1 MKIAIIGGNSFLG
14 KQLFLRLVG
23 ANKQASFH
31 IFGSSIEAKWIEND
45 SITFHQYVFPNAAL
59 DYRLLSTFDAI
70 YFCSATG
77 VQSNMVV
84 TEEMIYGLN
93 TFEPIKVA
101 IELEKN
107 NFKGRFI
114 TFGSYFEI
122 GSNTIEKNF
131 SENEVVFAQG
141 NVPNHYCNSK
151 RMLSRYVSG
160 NLHKINW
167 FHFVLPTIY
176 GPTENPMRLIP
187 YLINSILNN
196 EPIKVTSGTQ
206 LRQYIHIDDVVDLIV
221 KILNEDSKGSIY
233 NVAPLE
239 SISIKELIETI
250 FDTMNYNADN
260 VSIINRVDENMKFL
274 ALDTTKTKEV
284 FNWQPKISLIEGIKT
299 YL

>member
-14 KQLFLRLVG
+14 KQLFLRLLNS
-23 ANKQASFH
+23 NKEASFH
-31 IFGSSIEAKWIEND
+31 IFGSSIEDKYLKEK
-45 SITFHQYVFPNAAL
+45 SVTFHKYLFPISSL
-59 DYRLLSTFDAI
+59 DNKLLSTFDAI

-77 VQSNMVV
+77 VQSNMDV

-107 NFKGRFI
+107 NFKGKFI

-122 GSNTIEKNF
+122 GSNTIEKDF
-131 SENEVVFAQG
+131 TENEVVFAQG

-187 YLINSILNN
+187 YLINAILNK

-206 LRQYIHIDDVVDLIV
+206 LRQYIHIEDVIDLIS
-221 KILNEDSKGSIY
+221 KIFDDKSNGGIY
-233 NVAPLE
+233 NVAPDNTL
-239 SISIKELIETI
+239 SIKELIETI
-250 FDTMNYNADN
+250 FETMNYNAEN
-260 VSIINRVDENMKFL
+260 VSIISRVDENMKFL
-274 ALDTTKTKEV
+274 SLDTSKTKET
-284 FNWQPKISLIEGIKT
+284 FSWEPKINLIQGIKT

>member
-14 KQLFLRLVG
+14 KQLFLRLLKSNYQV
-23 ANKQASFH
+23 SLH
-31 IFGSSIEAKWIEND
+31 IFGSSIEAKWIENN
-45 SITFHQYVFPNAAL
+45 SITFHQYVFPISTL
-59 DYRLLSTFDAI
+59 DYILLSSFDAI

-84 TEEMIYGLN
+84 SEEMIYGLN
-93 TFEPIKVA
+93 TYEPIKVA

-107 NFKGRFI
+107 YFRGKFI

-122 GSNTIEKNF
+122 GSNTIEKAF
-131 SENEVVFAQG
+131 TENEVVFAQG

-176 GPTENPMRLIP
+176 GPTENSMRLIP
-187 YLINSILNN
+187 YLINAILNN

-206 LRQYIHIDDVVDLIV
+206 LRQYIHVEDVIDLITM
-221 KILNEDSKGSIY
+221 ILQENIHCTIY
-233 NVAPLE
+233 NVAPDN
-239 SISIKELIETI
+239 SISIKGLIDTI
-250 FDTMNYNADN
+250 FDTMNYNAEN

-274 ALDTTKTKEV
+274 ALDTTKTKET

>member
-14 KQLFLRLVG
+14 KQLFLRLFES
-23 ANKQASFH
+23 NNQTSFH
-31 IFGSSIEAKWIEND
+31 IFGSSIEAKWMENN
-45 SITFHQYVFPNAAL
+45 SITFHQYVFPNSTL
-59 DYRLLSTFDAI
+59 DYKLLSTFDAI

-77 VQSNMVV
+77 VQSNMIV

-93 TFEPIKVA
+93 TFEPIKIA

-131 SENEVVFAQG
+131 SETEVVFAQG

-160 NLHKINW
+160 NLYKINW
-167 FHFVLPTIY
+167 FHFILPTIY

-187 YLINSILNN
+187 YLINAILNN

-206 LRQYIHIDDVVDLIV
+206 LRQYIHIEDVIDLIT
-221 KILNEDSKGSIY
+221 KILQENIQGDIY
-233 NVAPLE
+233 NVAPNN
-239 SISIKELIETI
+239 SISIKKLIDTI
-250 FDTMNYNADN
+250 FETMNFNAGN
-260 VSIINRVDENMKFL
+260 VSIISRVDENMKFL
-274 ALDTTKTKEV
+274 SLNTSKTEEA
-284 FNWQPKISLIEGIKT
+284 FNWQPKIDLIEGIKT

>member
-14 KQLFLRLVG
+14 KQLFLRLSKS
-23 ANKQASFH
+23 NNQTSFH
-31 IFGSSIEAKWIEND
+31 IFGSSIETTWMENN
-45 SITFHQYVFPNAAL
+45 SITFHQYVFPNSTL
-59 DYRLLSTFDAI
+59 DYKLLSTFDAI

-93 TFEPIKVA
+93 TFEPIKVV

-131 SENEVVFAQG
+131 SETEVVFAQG

-151 RMLSRYVSG
+151 RMLSRYFSG

-167 FHFVLPTIY
+167 FHFILPTIY

-187 YLINSILNN
+187 YLINAILNN

-206 LRQYIHIDDVVDLIV
+206 LRQYIHIEDVIDLIT
-221 KILNEDSKGSIY
+221 KILHENIQGSIY
-233 NVAPLE
+233 NVAPNNSL
-239 SISIKELIETI
+239 SIKELIDTI
-250 FDTMNYNADN
+250 FETMKYNAEN
-260 VSIINRVDENMKFL
+260 VSIISRVDENMKYL
-274 ALDTTKTKEV
+274 SLDTSKTKEA
-284 FNWQPKISLIEGIKT
+284 FNWQPKIDLIEGIKT

>member
-1 MKIAIIGGNSFLG
+1 MIIAIIGGNSFLG
-14 KQLFLRLVG
+14 KQLFLRLFES
-23 ANKQASFH
+23 NNQSSFH
-31 IFGSSIEAKWIEND
+31 IFGSSIEAKWMENN
-45 SITFHQYVFPNAAL
+45 SITFHQYVFPNATL
-59 DYRLLSTFDAI
+59 DYKLLSTFDAI

-84 TEEMIYGLN
+84 TEEMVYGVN

-131 SENEVVFAQG
+131 SETEVVFAQG

-167 FHFVLPTIY
+167 FHFILPTIY

-187 YLINSILNN
+187 YLINAILNN

-206 LRQYIHIDDVVDLIV
+206 LRQYIHIEDVIDLIT
-221 KILNEDSKGSIY
+221 KILHENIQGAIY
-233 NVAPLE
+233 NVAPNN
-239 SISIKELIETI
+239 SISIKELIDTI
-250 FDTMNYNADN
+250 FETMRYNAEN
-260 VSIINRVDENMKFL
+260 VSIISRVDENMKYL
-274 ALDTTKTKEV
+274 SLDTSKTKEA
-284 FNWQPKISLIEGIKT
+284 FNWQPKIDLIEGIKT

>member
-1 MKIAIIGGNSFLG
+1 MKIAIIGGTSFLG
-14 KQLFLRLVG
+14 KQLFLRLLN
-23 ANKQASFH
+23 ANKQAIFH
-31 IFGSSIEAKWIEND
+31 IFGSSIEDKLLENETV
-45 SITFHQYVFPNAAL
+45 TFQPYLYPKDTLN
-59 DYRLLSTFDAI
+59 YKLLSTFDAI

-77 VQSNMVV
+77 VQSNVEV
-84 TEEMIYGLN
+84 TEETIYGLN

-107 NFKGRFI
+107 DFKGKFI

-122 GSNTIEKNF
+122 GGNTLEKNF
-131 SENEVVFAQG
+131 LESEVAFSKG

-151 RMLSRYVSG
+151 RMLSRYISG
-160 NLHKINW
+160 NLHKIHW

-187 YLINSILNN
+187 YLINAILNN

-206 LRQYIHIDDVVDLIV
+206 LRQYIHIEDVIDLIT
-221 KILNEDSKGSIY
+221 KILSENVAGSIY
-233 NVAPLE
+233 NVAPNN

-250 FDTMNYNADN
+250 FETMNYNAAN
-260 VSIINRVDENMKFL
+260 VSIISRVDENMKYL
-274 ALDTTKTKEV
+274 ALDTTKTKEA
-284 FNWQPKISLIEGIKT
+284 FGWEPKINLIEGIKT

>member
-1 MKIAIIGGNSFLG
+1 MKIAIIGGTSFLG
-14 KQLFLRLVG
+14 KQLFLRLLN
-23 ANKQASFH
+23 ANKQAIFH
-31 IFGSSIEAKWIEND
+31 IFGSSIEDKLLENETV
-45 SITFHQYVFPNAAL
+45 TFQPYLYPKDTLN
-59 DYRLLSTFDAI
+59 YKLLSTFDAI

-77 VQSNMVV
+77 VQSNVVV
-84 TEEMIYGLN
+84 TEETIYGLN

-107 NFKGRFI
+107 DFKGKFI

-122 GSNTIEKNF
+122 GSNSIEKTF
-131 SENEVVFAQG
+131 TENDVVFAQG

-151 RMLSRYVSG
+151 RMLSRYISG
-160 NLHKINW
+160 NLHKIQW

-187 YLINSILNN
+187 YLINAILNN

-206 LRQYIHIDDVVDLIV
+206 LRQYIHIEDVIDLIT
-221 KILNEDSKGSIY
+221 KILSENVAGSIY
-233 NVAPLE
+233 NVAPNN

-250 FDTMNYNADN
+250 FETMNYNAAN
-260 VSIINRVDENMKFL
+260 VSIISRVDENMKYL
-274 ALDTTKTKEV
+274 ALDTTKTKEA
-284 FNWQPKISLIEGIKT
+284 FGWEPKINLIEGIKT

>member
-1 MKIAIIGGNSFLG
+1 MKIAIIGGTSFLG
-14 KQLFLRLVG
+14 KQLFLRLLN
-23 ANKQASFH
+23 ANKQAIFH
-31 IFGSSIEAKWIEND
+31 IFGSSIEDKLLENETV
-45 SITFHQYVFPNAAL
+45 TFQPYLYPKDTLN
-59 DYRLLSTFDAI
+59 YKLLSTFDAI

-77 VQSNMVV
+77 VQSNVVV
-84 TEEMIYGLN
+84 TEETIYGLN

-107 NFKGRFI
+107 DFKGKFI

-122 GSNTIEKNF
+122 GGNTLEKNF
-131 SENEVVFAQG
+131 LESEVAFSKG

-151 RMLSRYVSG
+151 RMLSRYISG
-160 NLHKINW
+160 NLHKIQW

-187 YLINSILNN
+187 YLINAILNN

-206 LRQYIHIDDVVDLIV
+206 LRQYIHIEDVIDLIT
-221 KILNEDSKGSIY
+221 KILSENVAGSIY
-233 NVAPLE
+233 NVAPNN

-250 FDTMNYNADN
+250 FETMNYNAAN
-260 VSIINRVDENMKFL
+260 VSIISRVDENMKYL
-274 ALDTTKTKEV
+274 ALDTTKTKEA
-284 FNWQPKISLIEGIKT
+284 FGWEPKINLIEGIKT

>member
-1 MKIAIIGGNSFLG
+1 MKIAIIGGTSFLG
-14 KQLFLRLVG
+14 KQLFLRLLN
-23 ANKQASFH
+23 ANKQAIFH
-31 IFGSSIEAKWIEND
+31 IFGSSIEDKLLENETV
-45 SITFHQYVFPNAAL
+45 TFQPYLYPKDTLN
-59 DYRLLSTFDAI
+59 YKLLSTFDAI

-77 VQSNMVV
+77 VQSNVVV
-84 TEEMIYGLN
+84 TEETIYGLN

-107 NFKGRFI
+107 DFKGKFI

-122 GSNTIEKNF
+122 GSNSIEKTF
-131 SENEVVFAQG
+131 TENDVVFAQG

-151 RMLSRYVSG
+151 RMLSRYISG
-160 NLHKINW
+160 NLHKIQW

-187 YLINSILNN
+187 YLINAILNN

-206 LRQYIHIDDVVDLIV
+206 RRQYIHIEDVIDLIT
-221 KILNEDSKGSIY
+221 KILSENVAGSIY
-233 NVAPLE
+233 NVAPNN

-250 FDTMNYNADN
+250 FETMNYNAAN
-260 VSIINRVDENMKFL
+260 VSIISRVDENMKYL
-274 ALDTTKTKEV
+274 ALDTTKTKEA
-284 FNWQPKISLIEGIKT
+284 FGWEPKINLIEGIKT

>member
-14 KQLFLRLVG
+14 KQLFLRLFES
-23 ANKQASFH
+23 NNQASFY
-31 IFGSSIEAKWIEND
+31 IFGSSIEAKWMENN
-45 SITFHQYVFPNAAL
+45 SITFHQYVFPNSTL
-59 DYRLLSTFDAI
+59 DYKLLSTFDAI

-77 VQSNMVV
+77 VQSNLVV

-131 SENEVVFAQG
+131 SETEVVFAQG

-167 FHFVLPTIY
+167 FHFILPTIY

-187 YLINSILNN
+187 YLINAILNN

-206 LRQYIHIDDVVDLIV
+206 LRQYIHIEDVIDLIT
-221 KILNEDSKGSIY
+221 KILHENIQGDIY
-233 NVAPLE
+233 NVAPNN

-250 FDTMNYNADN
+250 FETMKYNAEN
-260 VSIINRVDENMKFL
+260 VSIISRVDENMKFL
-274 ALDTTKTKEV
+274 SLNTSKTKQA
-284 FNWQPKISLIEGIKT
+284 FNWQPKIDLIEGIKT

>member
-1 MKIAIIGGNSFLG
+1 MKIAIIGGTSFLG
-14 KQLFLRLVG
+14 KQLFLRLLN
-23 ANKQASFH
+23 ANKLAIFH
-31 IFGSSIEAKWIEND
+31 IFGSSMEDKLLENETV
-45 SITFHQYVFPNAAL
+45 TFQPYLYPKDTLN
-59 DYRLLSTFDAI
+59 YKLLSTFDAI

-77 VQSNMVV
+77 VQSNVVV

-93 TFEPIKVA
+93 TFELIKVA

-107 NFKGRFI
+107 DFKGKFI

-122 GSNTIEKNF
+122 GSNSIEKTF
-131 SENEVVFAQG
+131 TENDVVFAQG

-151 RMLSRYVSG
+151 RMLSRYISG
-160 NLHKINW
+160 NLHKIQW

-187 YLINSILNN
+187 YLINAILNN

-206 LRQYIHIDDVVDLIV
+206 RRQYIHIEDVIDLIT
-221 KILNEDSKGSIY
+221 KILSENVAGSIY
-233 NVAPLE
+233 NVAPNN

-250 FDTMNYNADN
+250 FETMTYNAEN
-260 VSIINRVDENMKFL
+260 VSLINRVDENMKYL
-274 ALDTTKTKEV
+274 SLDTTKTKEA
-284 FNWQPKISLIEGIKT
+284 FGWDAKINLIEGIKT